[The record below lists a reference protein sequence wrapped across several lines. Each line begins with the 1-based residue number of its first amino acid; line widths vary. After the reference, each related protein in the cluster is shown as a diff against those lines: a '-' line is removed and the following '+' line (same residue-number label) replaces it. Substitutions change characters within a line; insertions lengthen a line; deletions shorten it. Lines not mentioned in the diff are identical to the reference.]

1 MYNTFTKNV
10 AEKYNF
16 PEIFMIEYRLPNSW
30 INIYQILSFRSLKM
44 INVVGS
50 VPKYTSESS
59 QIIQRLRNM
68 NQDSMCLKKI
78 LPTTKK

>member
-10 AEKYNF
+10 AKKYNF
-16 PEIFMIEYRLPNSW
+16 PEIFMIAYRLPNSW
-30 INIYQILSFRSLKM
+30 KNTYQILSFRSLKM
-44 INVVGS
+44 FNVDS
-50 VPKYTSESS
+50 VAKYTSESS